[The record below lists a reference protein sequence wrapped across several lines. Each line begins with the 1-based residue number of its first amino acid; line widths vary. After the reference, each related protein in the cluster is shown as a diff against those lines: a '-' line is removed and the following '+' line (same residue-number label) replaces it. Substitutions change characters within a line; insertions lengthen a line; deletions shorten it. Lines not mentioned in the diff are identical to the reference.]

1 MSLRAFLWENIGQVL
16 FAYTPHNAYK
26 YRTALLKRFGMKCG
40 IRVRVRRSVVI
51 DKPWNVEVDDLVM
64 FGDGAIVNA
73 GEKITIGKRTT
84 ISQYAM
90 LITVS
95 GTTESGG
102 KLDVRK
108 EIKIEDD
115 CWVASDAVVLPGS
128 VIEEGVV
135 VGARGCVDGRLPKW
149 KICTGEP
156 AVPRG
161 DRVLYGTT

>member
-1 MSLRAFLWENIGQVL
+1 MILRAFLWNSIGQTL
-16 FAYTPHNAYK
+16 FACTPHNAYK
-26 YRTALLKRFGMKCG
+26 YRTALLKCFGMQCG
-40 IRVRVRRSVVI
+40 TRVRTRRTVVI
-51 DKPWNVEVDDLVM
+51 DKPWNVVADDLVI

-73 GEKITIGKRTT
+73 GEKITIGKRSV

-90 LITVS
+90 LLTVTGDIS
-95 GTTESGG
+95 TAG
-102 KLDVRK
+102 KTDVRK
-108 EIKIEDD
+108 EIQIESD
-115 CWVASDAVVLPGS
+115 CWVATDAIVLPGS

-161 DRVLYGTT
+161 DRVLYGKS